1 MSVKIVDVVLV
12 AVGALRSV
20 TKKLRQWI
28 EKLGTRVRIGLLQK
42 TMPLEM
48 AIILRKVLVF

>member
-1 MSVKIVDVVLV
+1 MDVVLV

-20 TKKLRQWI
+20 TKKLRQLI

>member
-1 MSVKIVDVVLV
+1 MDVVLV
-12 AVGALRSV
+12 AVGALGCV

-28 EKLGTRVRIGLLQK
+28 EKLGTRVRTELLQK
-42 TMPLEM
+42 IMPLEM

>member
-1 MSVKIVDVVLV
+1 MDVVLV

-28 EKLGTRVRIGLLQK
+28 EKLVTRVRIGL
-42 TMPLEM
+42 LEM